1 MDAVLPLRSSR
12 NPALFLDY
20 DGTLAEIKK
29 NPSDALPNEPIKVL
43 FELLSQ
49 NKKPDFYLISGRKRD
64 DLDEWFARYEFN
76 MIAEH
81 GYYFKESGKAE
92 WEVFDLQADL
102 SWKPQIIDVFQ
113 LYTGMTPG
121 SFVEEKTSSVVWHY
135 RSSDPEFGQW
145 KANQLVAEL
154 YEMLSNLPVVIH
166 HGKKIV
172 EISSIHI
179 NKGAVL
185 EYFVQEMDYDAVLC
199 AGDDETD
206 ESMFRLA
213 NERLITVK
221 VGTGAETS
229 ARYRIAS
236 VAAFR
241 NFLTQFL
248 KSMPAG

>member
-1 MDAVLPLRSSR
+1 M
-12 NPALFLDY
+12 
-20 DGTLAEIKK
+20 
-29 NPSDALPNEPIKVL
+29 
-43 FELLSQ
+43 
-49 NKKPDFYLISGRKRD
+49 
-64 DLDEWFARYEFN
+64 
-76 MIAEH
+76 
-81 GYYFKESGKAE
+81 
-92 WEVFDLQADL
+92 FDPQADL

-113 LYTGMTPG
+113 HYTGMTPG

-135 RSSDPEFGQW
+135 RSADPEFGSW

-172 EISSIHI
+172 EISSIQI
-179 NKGAVL
+179 NKGATL
-185 EYFVQEMDYDAVLC
+185 EHFVQKMDYDAVLC

-206 ESMFRLA
+206 ESMFRLT

-221 VGTGAETS
+221 VGAGVETS

-241 NFLTQFL
+241 NFLTDL
-248 KSMPAG
+248 LESMATG